1 MSSFYQKSVGEA
13 IDELRSAP
21 GGLSTARS
29 VEFRARYGAN
39 MLREA
44 PPKSKWKILLSQFKD
59 VMIIILVL
67 AAGISFAVGE
77 HMDAYVILAIIAGNA
92 WLGFSQESRAEESIR
107 MLQKMS
113 AQYAVAFRDGNPIK
127 LEAAE
132 LVPGD
137 VILLEAG
144 NIVPAD
150 ARLTEVS
157 ALRTD
162 EASLTGESHAIEK
175 HTDAIGE
182 SNLVPGDQLNMVF
195 KGTIISNGTGKAIVT
210 ATGMDTELGKIAG
223 MMDTP
228 DQQTPLQKRLA
239 VFSRQLAVIVLV
251 ICAVIFGFG
260 LWRGESPFSMFLT
273 ALSLAVAALPEA
285 LPAVITIAL
294 AQGARRLVKQNALM
308 RKLPAVETLGSVTY
322 ICSDKT
328 GTLTQN
334 VMTVEKEWI
343 VPGKET
349 LFYQALLLNND
360 VHFTGQGEMMG
371 DSTETALIKHA
382 SERYGSNEE
391 ASRELPPVA
400 RIPFD
405 SDRMRMST
413 IHRYGDQYLL
423 MTKGAPSRIAEVI
436 GPEQQKELETRL
448 QQNRSWAAEGLRV
461 LFFGFKILD
470 KLPSPLTADAEN
482 GLGFLGMAALID
494 PPREEVVQAIA
505 RCRQAGI
512 RTVMITGDQ
521 PLTAKAIAE
530 RLRMTGG
537 ADTAAVTG
545 AQMAGWPDEEFDR
558 KVKDISVYARV
569 SPEQKLRIVQS
580 LQKNGEFVAMTG
592 DGVNDAP
599 SLRQADIGVAMGI
612 TGTDVS
618 KDAAEMILLDDNF
631 ATIVRA
637 VHEGRRIYE
646 NIRKFIMYVLSCN
659 LAEILVIF
667 LAPILG
673 FAIPLLPIHI
683 LWINL
688 VTDGLPGL
696 ALVAE
701 RAEKDIMNRPPRPPK
716 ENLFAGG
723 LFLRI
728 ILTGIVM
735 TASALFV
742 HWWTISRGYDVKTQ
756 QTAVFTILCLV
767 QLANA
772 HSVRSAYHSLFASDI
787 FANRGMW
794 LTVILTILL
803 QLAIVYIP
811 WLQPV
816 FKTVPL
822 SSEIL
827 EVIGLVTLG
836 ALLLLEGIK
845 YVVRVVYNEAFNYK
859 PAYS

>member
-1 MSSFYQKSVGEA
+1 MGSTFYQKSVDEA
-13 IDELRSAP
+13 FDELNSTP
-21 GGLSTARS
+21 GGLSTTQS
-29 VEFRARYGAN
+29 EELRARHGSN
-39 MLREA
+39 TLREA
-44 PPKSKWKILLSQFKD
+44 PPKSKWKILFGQFKD
-59 VMIIILVL
+59 VMIVILII

-113 AQYAVAFRDGNPIK
+113 AQYAVALRDGNPLK
-127 LEAAE
+127 LEASE

-137 VILLEAG
+137 VVLLEAG

-150 ARLTEVS
+150 ARLMEVS

-175 HTDAIGE
+175 HTDAIPE
-182 SNLVPGDQLNMVF
+182 NNLVPGDQLNMVF
-195 KGTIISNGTGKAIVT
+195 KGTVISNGTGKAIVT
-210 ATGMDTELGKIAG
+210 TTGMDTELGKIAG
-223 MMDTP
+223 MMDAP
-228 DQQTPLQKRLA
+228 EQQTPLQQRLA
-239 VFSRQLAVIVLV
+239 VFSRQLAVVVLV
-251 ICAVIFGFG
+251 ICTAIFGFG

-294 AQGARRLVKQNALM
+294 AQGARRLVRQNALM
-308 RKLPAVETLGSVTY
+308 RKLPAVETLGSVAY

-343 VPGKET
+343 VPGNET

-360 VHFTGQGEMMG
+360 VHFTGEGEMMG
-371 DSTETALIKHA
+371 DSTETALVKHA
-382 SERYGSNEE
+382 LEHYGSEEE
-391 ASRELPPVA
+391 ALRELPPVA

-413 IHRYGDQYLL
+413 IHRYGDQYLML
-423 MTKGAPSRIAEVI
+423 TKGAPSKIAEVI
-436 GPEQQKELETRL
+436 RADQQEEMETWR

-461 LFFGFKILD
+461 LFFGFKVLEE
-470 KLPSPLTADAEN
+470 LPSPLTAETEN
-482 GLGFLGMAALID
+482 ELSFLGMAALID
-494 PPREEVVQAIA
+494 PPREEVVEAIA
-505 RCRQAGI
+505 RCKQAGI

-530 RLRMTGG
+530 RLKMAGET
-537 ADTAAVTG
+537 DSPAVTG
-545 AQMAGWPDEEFDR
+545 AQMADWPDEEFDR
-558 KVKDISVYARV
+558 KVKDITVYARV

-599 SLRQADIGVAMGI
+599 SLKQADIGVAMGI

-667 LAPILG
+667 LAPVLG

-701 RAEKDIMNRPPRPPK
+701 RAEKDVMNRPPRPPK

-723 LFLRI
+723 LFPRI

-742 HWWTISRGYDVKTQ
+742 HWWAIRQGFDVRTQ
-756 QTAVFTILCLV
+756 QTAVFTVLCLV

-772 HSVRSAYHSLFASDI
+772 HSVRSVYHSLFASDI

-803 QLAIVYIP
+803 QFAIVYIP

-816 FKTVPL
+816 FKTAAL
-822 SSEIL
+822 TGETL
-827 EVIGLVTLG
+827 QVIGVVTLV
-836 ALLLLEGIK
+836 ALFALEGIK
-845 YVVRVVYNEAFNYK
+845 YVVRVVYN
-859 PAYS
+859 